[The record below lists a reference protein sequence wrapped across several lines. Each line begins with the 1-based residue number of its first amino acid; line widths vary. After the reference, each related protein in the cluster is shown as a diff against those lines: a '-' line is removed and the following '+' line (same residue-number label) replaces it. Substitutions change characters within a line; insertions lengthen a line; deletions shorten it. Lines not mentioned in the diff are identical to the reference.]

1 MFKRIFILA
10 SWLLIAS
17 SDPIGEIV
25 EDQPISCQAQVT
37 NGYDIA
43 FERIGT
49 FSKIKIN

>member
-17 SDPIGEIV
+17 SDPIGEIIY

-37 NGYDIA
+37 YGYDVA

-49 FSKIKIN
+49 FSKLKF